1 MKKFI
6 CIFTIIGIF
15 LYPITMMGTF
25 QNLNVA
31 LWQSVLTSVL
41 NQADFSIITEV
52 KDINGDS
59 TIDVRDLCLIV
70 QKIKNE
76 KTKIPTSR
84 TLKNLVLYSSVLR
97 TEKTLLPLKN
107 LNNHSNLIEANF
119 CHNKEENIT
128 KRYNVLSKNVKIKI
142 FSKIPFLPLL
152 C

>member
-1 MKKFI
+1 
-6 CIFTIIGIF
+6 
-15 LYPITMMGTF
+15 MMGTF

-41 NQADFSIITEV
+41 NQADSSIITEV

>member
-1 MKKFI
+1 
-6 CIFTIIGIF
+6 
-15 LYPITMMGTF
+15 MGTF

-41 NQADFSIITEV
+41 NQADSSIITEV

>member
-41 NQADFSIITEV
+41 NQADSSIITEV

>member
-6 CIFTIIGIF
+6 CIVTIFGMF
-15 LYPITMMGTF
+15 LYPITMMGMI

-31 LWQSVLTSVL
+31 LWQSVLTSIL
-41 NQADFSIITEV
+41 NQQDSSIIAEV
-52 KDINGDS
+52 KDMNGDA
-59 TIDVRDLCLIV
+59 TVDVRDLCMIV

-84 TLKNLVLYSSVLR
+84 ALKNLILYSSVIR
-97 TEKTLLPLKN
+97 TEKILLSMKN
-107 LNNHSNLIEANF
+107 LYNYNNLMETNF
-119 CHNKEENIT
+119 CHNKEGSIT
-128 KRYNVLSKNVKIKI
+128 KQYNAVLKDVEIKV

>member
-1 MKKFI
+1 MKKFV
-6 CIFTIIGIF
+6 CIFAIGGMF

-31 LWQSVLTSVL
+31 LWQSVLTSIL
-41 NQADFSIITEV
+41 NQADSSIVAEV
-52 KDINGDS
+52 KDMNGDS
-59 TIDVRDLCLIV
+59 TVDVRDLCMIV

-84 TLKNLVLYSSVLR
+84 TLKNFVLYSSVLR
-97 TEKTLLPLKN
+97 TEKTLLSLKN
-107 LNNHSNLIEANF
+107 LNNHNNLIETDF

-128 KRYNVLSKNVKIKI
+128 KQYNVISKDVKIKI